1 MFGANTMT
9 NPRKKIILNEI
20 LFWKQNKLLPEHY
33 CDFLA
38 ALYAEGADLEE
49 LDPVHPVHH
58 KQAIISLEKRKL
70 ILLIVGMCIATVA
83 LLSIYFTITSLTLI
97 LTVIVG
103 IVALILFISAF
114 RVAQKNNLLAP
125 VFHLL
130 AAVLLF
136 SMSIRI
142 YTTYFNGDNIALFC
156 LIAANCG
163 VWLWSGIKMKLLY
176 FTVSGVLGLLA
187 LIAYYIINL
196 S

>member
-1 MFGANTMT
+1 MT

-49 LDPVHPVHH
+49 LEPVHH
-58 KQAIISLEKRKL
+58 KQAVLPLEKRKWIYL
-70 ILLIVGMCIATVA
+70 IIGICIAMIA
-83 LLSIYFTITSLTLI
+83 LLSIYFTISSLTLI
-97 LTVIVG
+97 LTAVVG
-103 IVALILFISAF
+103 IAALILFITAF
-114 RVAQKNNLLAP
+114 RVVRKNDLLAL

-130 AAVLLF
+130 AAILLF

-142 YTTYFNGDNIALFC
+142 YTTYFNGNNIALFC

-176 FTVSGVLGLLA
+176 FTVSGALGLLA
-187 LIAYYIINL
+187 LIGYYIINL

>member
-1 MFGANTMT
+1 MFGVTTMT

-38 ALYAEGADLEE
+38 TLYAEGADLEE
-49 LDPVHPVHH
+49 LNPVHH
-58 KQAIISLEKRKL
+58 KQAILPSEKRKL
-70 ILLIVGMCIATVA
+70 VFLIVGICTAMIA
-83 LLSIYFTITSLTLI
+83 LLFMYFTITSLMLI

-103 IVALILFISAF
+103 IAALTLFFTAF
-114 RVAQKNNLLAP
+114 RVARRNDLLAP
-125 VFHLL
+125 IFHLL

-136 SMSIRI
+136 SMTIRI

-156 LIAANCG
+156 LIATNCG
-163 VWLWSGIKMKLLY
+163 VWLWSGIKMKLFY

-187 LIAYYIINL
+187 LIGYYLINL

>member
-38 ALYAEGADLEE
+38 ALYAEGADVEE
-49 LDPVHPVHH
+49 LDPVHH
-58 KQAIISLEKRKL
+58 KQAVLPSEKRKMY
-70 ILLIVGMCIATVA
+70 LLIVGISIAIIA
-83 LLSIYFTITSLTLI
+83 LLSIYFTISSLTLI

-103 IVALILFISAF
+103 IVALILFIMAF
-114 RVAQKNNLLAP
+114 RMVQKNNLLTP
-125 VFHLL
+125 IFHLL

-142 YTTYFNGDNIALFC
+142 YTTYFNGNNIALFC

-176 FTVSGVLGLLA
+176 YTVSGVLGLLA
-187 LIAYYIINL
+187 LIGYYIINL
-196 S
+196 L

>member
-1 MFGANTMT
+1 MFGAKTMT

-38 ALYAEGADLEE
+38 ALYAEGLDVEE
-49 LDPVHPVHH
+49 LEPVHH
-58 KQAIISLEKRKL
+58 KQAILPSEKKR
-70 ILLIVGMCIATVA
+70 LLLVITSICIATIT
-83 LLSIYFTITSLTLI
+83 LLSIYFTITSLMII
-97 LTVIVG
+97 LTVVVG
-103 IVALILFISAF
+103 IAAVILFLTAF
-114 RVAQKNNLLAP
+114 RTARKNDLLAP

-130 AAVLLF
+130 GAVLLF

-142 YTTYFNGDNIALFC
+142 YTTYFNGSNSALYC

-163 VWLWSGIKMKLLY
+163 VWLWSGLKMKLLY

-187 LIAYYIINL
+187 LTSYYIINL
-196 S
+196 L

>member
-1 MFGANTMT
+1 MT

-38 ALYAEGADLEE
+38 ALYAEGAGLEE
-49 LDPVHPVHH
+49 LEPVHH
-58 KQAIISLEKRKL
+58 KQAILPSEKRKL
-70 ILLIVGMCIATVA
+70 LLVIAGICIAVIT
-83 LLSIYFTITSLTLI
+83 LLSIYFTISSLMII
-97 LTVIVG
+97 LTVVVG
-103 IVALILFISAF
+103 IAALILFRTAF
-114 RVAQKNNLLAP
+114 RMARKNDLLAP

-130 AAVLLF
+130 AAILLF

-142 YTTYFNGDNIALFC
+142 YTTYFNGNNIVLFC

-163 VWLWSGIKMKLLY
+163 VWLWSGLKMKLLY

-187 LIAYYIINL
+187 LISYYIINL
-196 S
+196 L

>member
-38 ALYAEGADLEE
+38 ALYAEGADVEE
-49 LDPVHPVHH
+49 LDPVHH
-58 KQAIISLEKRKL
+58 KQAVLPSEKRKMY
-70 ILLIVGMCIATVA
+70 LLIVGISIAIIA
-83 LLSIYFTITSLTLI
+83 LLSIYFTISSLTFVLS
-97 LTVIVG
+97 VIVG
-103 IVALILFISAF
+103 IASLILFITAF
-114 RVAQKNNLLAP
+114 RMAHKNNLLTP
-125 VFHLL
+125 IFHLL
-130 AAVLLF
+130 AAILLF

-142 YTTYFNGDNIALFC
+142 YTTYFNGNNIALFC

-176 FTVSGVLGLLA
+176 YTVSGILGLLA
-187 LIAYYIINL
+187 LIGYYIINL
-196 S
+196 L

>member
-1 MFGANTMT
+1 MFGVTTMT

-38 ALYAEGADLEE
+38 TLYAEGADLEE
-49 LDPVHPVHH
+49 LNPVHH
-58 KQAIISLEKRKL
+58 KQAILPSEKRKL
-70 ILLIVGMCIATVA
+70 VFLIVGICIAMIA
-83 LLSIYFTITSLTLI
+83 LLFMYFTITSLMLI

-103 IVALILFISAF
+103 IAALTLFFTAF
-114 RVAQKNNLLAP
+114 RVARRNDLLAP
-125 VFHLL
+125 IFHLI

-136 SMSIRI
+136 SMTIRI

-163 VWLWSGIKMKLLY
+163 VWLWSGIKMKLFY

-187 LIAYYIINL
+187 LIGYYLINL

>member
-38 ALYAEGADLEE
+38 ALYAEGADVEE
-49 LDPVHPVHH
+49 LDPVHH
-58 KQAIISLEKRKL
+58 KQAVLPSEKRKMY
-70 ILLIVGMCIATVA
+70 LLIVGISIAIIA
-83 LLSIYFTITSLTLI
+83 LLSIYFTISSLTLI

-103 IVALILFISAF
+103 IAALILFITAF
-114 RVAQKNNLLAP
+114 RMAQKNNLLTP
-125 VFHLL
+125 IFHLL

-142 YTTYFNGDNIALFC
+142 YTTYFNGNNIALFC

-176 FTVSGVLGLLA
+176 YTVSGVLGLLA
-187 LIAYYIINL
+187 LIGYYIINL
-196 S
+196 L

>member
-1 MFGANTMT
+1 MT

-38 ALYAEGADLEE
+38 ALYAEGEDLEE
-49 LDPVHPVHH
+49 LEPVHH
-58 KQAIISLEKRKL
+58 KQAILPSEKRKL
-70 ILLIVGMCIATVA
+70 LLLIASICIAMIA
-83 LLSIYFTITSLTLI
+83 LLTIYFTISSVTLTLI
-97 LTVIVG
+97 LTIVVG
-103 IVALILFISAF
+103 IAALILFLMAF
-114 RVAQKNNLLAP
+114 RTAQKNDLLAP

-130 AAVLLF
+130 AAILLF

-142 YTTYFNGDNIALFC
+142 YTTYFNGNNIALFC

-187 LIAYYIINL
+187 LIGYYIINL
-196 S
+196 L

>member
-1 MFGANTMT
+1 MT

-38 ALYAEGADLEE
+38 ALYAEGANVEE
-49 LDPVHPVHH
+49 LDPVHH
-58 KQAIISLEKRKL
+58 KQAVLPSEKRKMY
-70 ILLIVGMCIATVA
+70 LLIVGISIAIIA

-103 IVALILFISAF
+103 IVALILFIMAF
-114 RVAQKNNLLAP
+114 RMVQKNNLLTP
-125 VFHLL
+125 IFHLL

-142 YTTYFNGDNIALFC
+142 YTTYFNGNNIALFC

-176 FTVSGVLGLLA
+176 YTVSGVLGLLA
-187 LIAYYIINL
+187 LIGYYIINL
-196 S
+196 L

>member
-38 ALYAEGADLEE
+38 ALYAEGADVEE
-49 LDPVHPVHH
+49 LDPVHH
-58 KQAIISLEKRKL
+58 KQAVLPSEKRKMY
-70 ILLIVGMCIATVA
+70 LLIVGICIAIIA
-83 LLSIYFTITSLTLI
+83 LLSIYFTISSLTFVLS
-97 LTVIVG
+97 VIVG
-103 IVALILFISAF
+103 IAALILFITAF
-114 RVAQKNNLLAP
+114 RMAQKNNLLTP
-125 VFHLL
+125 IFHLL
-130 AAVLLF
+130 AAILLF

-142 YTTYFNGDNIALFC
+142 YTTYFNGNNIALFC

-176 FTVSGVLGLLA
+176 YTVSGVLGLLA
-187 LIAYYIINL
+187 LISYYIINL
-196 S
+196 L

>member
-1 MFGANTMT
+1 MT

-38 ALYAEGADLEE
+38 ALYAEGLDVEE
-49 LDPVHPVHH
+49 LEPVHH
-58 KQAIISLEKRKL
+58 KQAILPSEKKR
-70 ILLIVGMCIATVA
+70 LLLVITSICIATIT
-83 LLSIYFTITSLTLI
+83 LLSIYFTITSLMII
-97 LTVIVG
+97 LTVVVG
-103 IVALILFISAF
+103 IAAVILFLTAF
-114 RVAQKNNLLAP
+114 RTARKNDLLAP

-130 AAVLLF
+130 GAVLLF

-142 YTTYFNGDNIALFC
+142 YTTYFNGSNSALYC

-163 VWLWSGIKMKLLY
+163 VWLWSGLKMKLLY

-187 LIAYYIINL
+187 LTSYYIINL
-196 S
+196 L

>member
-1 MFGANTMT
+1 MFGVTTMT

-38 ALYAEGADLEE
+38 TLYAEGADLEE
-49 LDPVHPVHH
+49 LNPVHH
-58 KQAIISLEKRKL
+58 KQAILPSEKRKL
-70 ILLIVGMCIATVA
+70 VFLIVGICIAMIA
-83 LLSIYFTITSLTLI
+83 LLFMYFTITSLMLI

-103 IVALILFISAF
+103 IAALTLFFTAF
-114 RVAQKNNLLAP
+114 RVARRNDLLAP
-125 VFHLL
+125 IFHLL

-136 SMSIRI
+136 SMTIRI

-156 LIAANCG
+156 LIATNCG
-163 VWLWSGIKMKLLY
+163 VWLWSGIKMKLFY

-187 LIAYYIINL
+187 LIGYYIINL

>member
-1 MFGANTMT
+1 MT

>member
-1 MFGANTMT
+1 MFGVTTMT

-38 ALYAEGADLEE
+38 TLYAEGADLEE
-49 LDPVHPVHH
+49 LNPVHH
-58 KQAIISLEKRKL
+58 KQAILPSEKRKL
-70 ILLIVGMCIATVA
+70 VFLIVGICIAMIA
-83 LLSIYFTITSLTLI
+83 LLFMYFTITSLMLI

-103 IVALILFISAF
+103 IAALTLFFTAF
-114 RVAQKNNLLAP
+114 RVARRNDLLAP
-125 VFHLL
+125 IFHLL

-136 SMSIRI
+136 SMTIRI

-156 LIAANCG
+156 LIATNCG
-163 VWLWSGIKMKLLY
+163 VWLWSGIKMKLFY

-187 LIAYYIINL
+187 LIGYYLINL